1 MEALLQV
8 RDLRVHYNLS
18 GAGPVCALQGVD
30 LVIGVGESV
39 GVLGESGC
47 GKSTLAA
54 TVMGLLPPEAT
65 VSRGSVRLRG
75 RELIGLSQKE
85 LRSIRG
91 TDLELIYQEP
101 ALALNPVLRVGQQVA
116 DVVHAHLP
124 GDRARAIR
132 RAQDMLAGVGLA
144 GERYFRAYPHQ
155 LSGGQ
160 LQRVVIA
167 QALVCRPALVTADEP
182 TSSLDSTTQ
191 AEILQLLKRLRQE
204 MGIALL
210 LISHDPAVLASLCDR
225 VLVIYAG
232 KIVEQGPLQEVYCHP
247 RHPYTKALLSLMAGR
262 QGKNGDGILP
272 AIPGQP
278 PNLSQLPCGCSFE
291 PRCAERFEPCATR
304 APEEVAEGER
314 RVRCFK
320 YGG

>member
-1 MEALLQV
+1 MEPLLQV
-8 RDLRVHYNLS
+8 RDLHVHYNLFS
-18 GAGPVCALQGVD
+18 GPVCALQGVD
-30 LVIGVGESV
+30 FVISRGESV

-54 TVMGLLPPEAT
+54 TIMGLLPSEAT
-65 VSRGSVRLRG
+65 VSRGSLRLRG
-75 RELIGLSQKE
+75 RELVGLNQKE

-101 ALALNPVLRVGQQVA
+101 ALALNPVLCVGQQVA
-116 DVVHAHLP
+116 DVVRAHLP
-124 GDRARAIR
+124 GDRACAMQ
-132 RAQDMLAGVGLA
+132 RAQEMLAGVGLA

-191 AEILQLLKRLRQE
+191 AEILGLLQRLRQE
-204 MGIALL
+204 MGISLL

-232 KIVEQGPLQEVYCHP
+232 KIVEQGPLPEVYCHP
-247 RHPYTKALLSLMAGR
+247 RHPYTKALLSLLSGR
-262 QGKNGDGILP
+262 QGENGDGALP

-278 PNLSQLPCGCSFE
+278 PNLSQLPSGCSFE
-291 PRCAERFEPCATR
+291 PRCAERFEPCAAR

>member
-1 MEALLQV
+1 MKPLLQV
-8 RDLRVHYNLS
+8 RDLHVHYNLS
-18 GAGPVCALQGVD
+18 SAGSVRALQGVD
-30 LVIGVGESV
+30 FAIGRGESV

-54 TVMGLLPPEAT
+54 TIMGLLPPEAT
-65 VSRGSVRLRG
+65 VSRGSVRLFG
-75 RELIGLSQKE
+75 RELVGLSEKE

-116 DVVHAHLP
+116 DVVRAHVP

-132 RAQDMLAGVGLA
+132 HAQDMLAGVGLA

-191 AEILQLLKRLRQE
+191 AEILGLLQRLRQE
-204 MGIALL
+204 MGISLL
-210 LISHDPAVLASLCDR
+210 LISHDPAVLATLCDR

-232 KIVEQGPLQEVYCHP
+232 RIVEQGPLPEVYCHP
-247 RHPYTKALLSLMAGR
+247 RHPYTTALLSLMASR
-262 QGKNGDGILP
+262 QGENRDGVLP

-278 PNLSQLPCGCSFE
+278 PNLSQLPSGCSFE
-291 PRCAERFEPCATR
+291 PRCSERFEVCAAR

>member
-1 MEALLQV
+1 MEVLLQV
-8 RDLRVHYNLS
+8 RGLHVHYQVA
-18 GAGPVCALQGVD
+18 GAAPVRALRGVD
-30 LVIGVGESV
+30 VTIGSGESV

-54 TVMGLLPPEAT
+54 TIMGLLPPEAT

-75 RELIGLSQKE
+75 RELVGLNDKE
-85 LRSIRG
+85 LRSLRG
-91 TDLELIYQEP
+91 TDLEMIYQDP
-101 ALALNPVLRVGQQVA
+101 ALALNPVRRVGQQVA
-116 DVVHAHLP
+116 DVARVHLP
-124 GDRARAIR
+124 GDRAHANRLAH
-132 RAQDMLAGVGLA
+132 DMLACVGLE
-144 GERYFRAYPHQ
+144 GERYFRACPHQ

-167 QALVCRPALVTADEP
+167 QALVCRPALVMADEP
-182 TSSLDSTTQ
+182 TSSLDSATQ
-191 AEILQLLKRLRQE
+191 AEILGLLKRLRLQ
-204 MGIALL
+204 MGISLL

-232 KIVEQGPLQEVYCHP
+232 MIVEQGPLPEVYCRP
-247 RHPYTKALLSLMAGR
+247 QHPYTKALLSLMASR
-262 QGKNGDGILP
+262 QGENGDAALP

-278 PNLSQLPCGCSFE
+278 PNLSQLPSGCSFE
-291 PRCAERFEPCATR
+291 PRCPERREACAAA

-314 RVRCFK
+314 RVRCFI

>member
-8 RDLRVHYNLS
+8 RDLHVHYNLS
-18 GAGPVCALQGVD
+18 SAGPVGALQGVD
-30 LVIGVGESV
+30 FVISRGESV

-54 TVMGLLPPEAT
+54 TIMGLLPSEAT

-75 RELIGLSQKE
+75 RELVGLNQKE

-101 ALALNPVLRVGQQVA
+101 ALALNPVLRVGQQVS
-116 DVVHAHLP
+116 DVVRAHLP
-124 GDRARAIR
+124 GDRARAIQH
-132 RAQDMLAGVGLA
+132 AQDMLAGVGLA

-191 AEILQLLKRLRQE
+191 AEILGLLKRLRQE
-204 MGIALL
+204 MGISLL
-210 LISHDPAVLASLCDR
+210 LISHDPAVLATLCDR
-225 VLVIYAG
+225 VLVVYAG
-232 KIVEQGPLQEVYCHP
+232 KIVEQGPLPEVYCHP
-247 RHPYTKALLSLMAGR
+247 RHPYTEALLALMASR
-262 QGKNGDGILP
+262 QGENRDGPLP

-278 PNLSQLPCGCSFE
+278 PNLSQLPSGCSFE
-291 PRCAERFEPCATR
+291 PRCAERFEACAAR

>member
-8 RDLRVHYNLS
+8 RDLHVHYNLS
-18 GAGPVCALQGVD
+18 SAGPVCALQGVD
-30 LVIGVGESV
+30 FVIREGESV

-54 TVMGLLPPEAT
+54 TIMGLLPSEAS

-75 RELIGLSQKE
+75 RELVGLNEKE
-85 LRSIRG
+85 LRCIRG

-116 DVVHAHLP
+116 DVVRAHMAL
-124 GDRARAIR
+124 DRARAIQ
-132 RAQDMLAGVGLA
+132 RAQDMLACVGLE

-191 AEILQLLKRLRQE
+191 AEILGLLQRLRQE
-204 MGIALL
+204 MGVSLL
-210 LISHDPAVLASLCDR
+210 LISHDPAVLATLCDR

-232 KIVEQGPLQEVYCHP
+232 KIVEQGILPEVYCHP

-262 QGKNGDGILP
+262 QGENSAGVLP

-278 PNLSQLPCGCSFE
+278 PSLSLLPSGCSFE
-291 PRCAERFEPCATR
+291 PRCSERLEACAAR